1 MISNNF
7 SDICGGNGYI
17 RLLSNVCVKLSRV
30 NCTLREATSFCS
42 SDNATLF
49 HIGTSDKYYS
59 IIYLIKSMSGT
70 FVIQDINIR
79 FIFIVSFLYFS
90 HGQVYSIQHNEIK
103 CVSDLRNVTGF
114 LFVLIFVTSHGQVY
128 SIQPYE
134 KVCQWPAECYW
145 FSLHTYIFH
154 FPWSGVLDTTLW
166 YKVCQWPAECYWFSL
181 CTYICHFPWS
191 SVLDTTLWNKVCQW
205 PAEGY
210 WFSLSRSVSYTI
222 QAVKITVTL
231 C

>member
-30 NCTLREATSFCS
+30 NCTLQEAVSNCS

-70 FVIQDINIR
+70 FVIQDINVR

-103 CVSDLRNVTGF
+103 CVSDLRNATGF
-114 LFVLIFVTSHGQVY
+114 LFVFIFFTSRGQVY

-134 KVCQWPAECYW
+134 KSVSVTCGMLLV
-145 FSLHTYIFH
+145 FSLY
-154 FPWSGVLDTTLW
+154 L
-166 YKVCQWPAECYWFSL
+166 YFSL
-181 CTYICHFPWS
+181 PMVRCTRYNLMKKS
-191 SVLDTTLWNKVCQW
+191 MSVTCGMLLDFSVHL
-205 PAEGY
+205 Y
-210 WFSLSRSVSYTI
+210 FSLPMIRCTR
-222 QAVKITVTL
+222 
-231 C
+231 

>member
-1 MISNNF
+1 MISNYF

-30 NCTLREATSFCS
+30 NCTLQEAAPYCT

-49 HIGTSDKYYS
+49 HIGTSDNYYN

-79 FIFIVSFLYFS
+79 FIFIGLSYIFHFPWPDVLDTTLWK
-90 HGQVYSIQHNEIK
+90 K

-114 LFVLIFVTSHGQVY
+114 LFVLIFFSSRGQVY

-134 KVCQWPAECYW
+134 KSVSVTCGMLLV
-145 FSLHTYIFH
+145 FSLYLYFSLPVVRCTRYN
-154 FPWSGVLDTTLW
+154 LMK
-166 YKVCQWPAECYWFSL
+166 KVC
-181 CTYICHFPWS
+181 
-191 SVLDTTLWNKVCQW
+191 
-205 PAEGY
+205 
-210 WFSLSRSVSYTI
+210 
-222 QAVKITVTL
+222 
-231 C
+231 